1 MIKNVYFH
9 IDELGRDAITA
20 SALKKAFKERGI
32 NMVYGNRFYTQKLL
46 ERFAFAFD
54 IIILPRPDF
63 LRNFKNLNKNIPPI
77 VIIFTESVGRVV
89 HENNDKLTLF
99 SLLDQ
104 SFMEGDTKYVDKVT
118 SFCLWGES
126 TKKRIDKYYPE
137 ITNKFH
143 VTGHPRHDK
152 RCLKKK
158 KNISEM
164 KKKIGLITRQPLLND
179 FQNRPPV
186 ESIVKRY
193 SVLKK
198 IYDYNN
204 ITSGDFLLSQDN
216 KPENEIYL
224 EAVDIK
230 ILLQLISKLNKN
242 DYEIYLKVHPR
253 ENRQLWVNFVK
264 KYNLNVNLAHWR
276 MPFSHWVKNLDYVIG
291 PSSTSFYDCCAAG
304 VQPICTRKIDEKRD
318 PHIDEFSEENG
329 PLMKHI
335 ETPNSIDEI
344 IKIISN
350 KSQKF
355 ELSKEIEQILLN
367 ETNYPES
374 INSIDKIVDVSLA
387 AKKKDLASP
396 LMKNIYLI
404 GFYLCGIFIIDLRVR
419 ISRLIKRKTEQGSSF
434 LMTKENRKYIDFL
447 TD

>member
-143 VTGHPRHDK
+143 VTGHTRHDK

-158 KNISEM
+158 KNI
-164 KKKIGLITRQPLLND
+164 
-179 FQNRPPV
+179 
-186 ESIVKRY
+186 
-193 SVLKK
+193 
-198 IYDYNN
+198 
-204 ITSGDFLLSQDN
+204 
-216 KPENEIYL
+216 
-224 EAVDIK
+224 
-230 ILLQLISKLNKN
+230 
-242 DYEIYLKVHPR
+242 
-253 ENRQLWVNFVK
+253 
-264 KYNLNVNLAHWR
+264 
-276 MPFSHWVKNLDYVIG
+276 
-291 PSSTSFYDCCAAG
+291 
-304 VQPICTRKIDEKRD
+304 
-318 PHIDEFSEENG
+318 
-329 PLMKHI
+329 
-335 ETPNSIDEI
+335 
-344 IKIISN
+344 
-350 KSQKF
+350 
-355 ELSKEIEQILLN
+355 
-367 ETNYPES
+367 
-374 INSIDKIVDVSLA
+374 
-387 AKKKDLASP
+387 
-396 LMKNIYLI
+396 
-404 GFYLCGIFIIDLRVR
+404 
-419 ISRLIKRKTEQGSSF
+419 
-434 LMTKENRKYIDFL
+434 
-447 TD
+447 

>member
-1 MIKNVYFH
+1 
-9 IDELGRDAITA
+9 
-20 SALKKAFKERGI
+20 
-32 NMVYGNRFYTQKLL
+32 
-46 ERFAFAFD
+46 
-54 IIILPRPDF
+54 
-63 LRNFKNLNKNIPPI
+63 
-77 VIIFTESVGRVV
+77 
-89 HENNDKLTLF
+89 
-99 SLLDQ
+99 
-104 SFMEGDTKYVDKVT
+104 
-118 SFCLWGES
+118 
-126 TKKRIDKYYPE
+126 
-137 ITNKFH
+137 
-143 VTGHPRHDK
+143 
-152 RCLKKK
+152 
-158 KNISEM
+158 
-164 KKKIGLITRQPLLND
+164 
-179 FQNRPPV
+179 
-186 ESIVKRY
+186 
-193 SVLKK
+193 
-198 IYDYNN
+198 
-204 ITSGDFLLSQDN
+204 
-216 KPENEIYL
+216 
-224 EAVDIK
+224 
-230 ILLQLISKLNKN
+230 
-242 DYEIYLKVHPR
+242 
-253 ENRQLWVNFVK
+253 
-264 KYNLNVNLAHWR
+264 

-434 LMTKENRKYIDFL
+434 LMTKENRKYIDSL